1 MLNFCMKWKKNVE
14 DHSSSIS
21 TNFGSICFSNFTE
34 KYEKPT
40 DDVTDIGDKVMTWFS
55 GSGEI
60 ETII

>member
-1 MLNFCMKWKKNVE
+1 MKKNVE

-21 TNFGSICFSNFTE
+21 TNFRSICFSNFTE